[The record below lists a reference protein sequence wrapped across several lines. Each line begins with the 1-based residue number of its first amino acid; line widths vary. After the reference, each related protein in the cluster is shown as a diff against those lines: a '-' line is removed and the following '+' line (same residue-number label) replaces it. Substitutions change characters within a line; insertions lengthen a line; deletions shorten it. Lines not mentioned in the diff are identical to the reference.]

1 MNNSTQK
8 DKQYEEEERN
18 TPLYNSAIKDEN
30 QDTDPRFNNL
40 QGSPENENDFDDD
53 DLNDD
58 RDRDYDDENRSD
70 EGSFDAIDED
80 DLKGNAET
88 LQSRDSIFDQNASF
102 KNDILKRD
110 NIHENDDIDPYFQK
124 NSDIAKDLDEELK
137 DNPDKNNRDEY
148 SINKPGTK
156 GNE

>member
-8 DKQYEEEERN
+8 DRQFEEGERN
-18 TPLYNSAIKDEN
+18 TPLYNSAMNDEN
-30 QDTDPRFNNL
+30 QETDRRFNNL
-40 QGSPENENDFDDD
+40 QGSPENENVFDNDN
-53 DLNDD
+53 LNDD
-58 RDRDYDDENRSD
+58 PDRDYDDENRSD

-80 DLKGNAET
+80 DLEAM
-88 LQSRDSIFDQNASF
+88 QIRDSIFDESDSS

-156 GNE
+156 ENEQE

>member
-1 MNNSTQK
+1 MNNSTQN

-18 TPLYNSAIKDEN
+18 TPLYNSTMNDEN
-30 QDTDPRFNNL
+30 QGSDPRFNDL
-40 QGSPENENDFDDD
+40 QGRRENENDFEND
-53 DLNDD
+53 DLNNDL
-58 RDRDYDDENRSD
+58 DRDYDENRSD
-70 EGSFDAIDED
+70 EGSFDPIDED
-80 DLKGNAET
+80 ELEGNSET
-88 LQSRDSIFDQNASF
+88 LQNRDSIFDQNDSS
-102 KNDILKRD
+102 KNNILKRD

-124 NSDIAKDLDEELK
+124 NSSIAKDLDEELK

>member
-8 DKQYEEEERN
+8 DRQYEEEERN
-18 TPLYNSAIKDEN
+18 TPLYNSAMNDEN
-30 QDTDPRFNNL
+30 QDSDRRFNDL
-40 QGSPENENDFDDD
+40 QGSRESENNFEDD

-58 RDRDYDDENRSD
+58 LDRDFDDENRSD
-70 EGSFDAIDED
+70 EGNFDAIDED
-80 DLKGNAET
+80 DLEGNSET
-88 LQSRDSIFDQNASF
+88 MQSRDSIFGQTDSS

-124 NSDIAKDLDEELK
+124 NSSIAKDLDEELK

>member
-1 MNNSTQK
+1 MN
-8 DKQYEEEERN
+8 
-18 TPLYNSAIKDEN
+18 DEN
-30 QDTDPRFNNL
+30 LDTDRRFNNL
-40 QGSPENENDFDDD
+40 QGNPENENRFEDDN
-53 DLNDD
+53 LTNDP
-58 RDRDYDDENRSD
+58 DRDYDDENRSD

-80 DLKGNAET
+80 DLEGNAEA
-88 LQSRDSIFDQNASF
+88 LQSRDSIFDQNDSS

-124 NSDIAKDLDEELK
+124 NSSIAKDLDEELK

>member
-1 MNNSTQK
+1 MNNSTQN

-18 TPLYNSAIKDEN
+18 TPLYNSVMNDEN
-30 QDTDPRFNNL
+30 QGSDPRFNDL
-40 QGSPENENDFDDD
+40 QGSRENESDFEND
-53 DLNDD
+53 DLNNDL
-58 RDRDYDDENRSD
+58 DRDYDENRSD
-70 EGSFDAIDED
+70 EGSFDPIDED
-80 DLKGNAET
+80 DLEGNSET
-88 LQSRDSIFDQNASF
+88 LQNRDSIFDQNDSS

-124 NSDIAKDLDEELK
+124 NSSIAKDLDEELK

>member
-18 TPLYNSAIKDEN
+18 TPLYNSAMNDEN
-30 QDTDPRFNNL
+30 LDTDHRFNNL
-40 QGSPENENDFDDD
+40 QGNPENENRFEDDN
-53 DLNDD
+53 LTNDP
-58 RDRDYDDENRSD
+58 DRDYDDENRSD

-80 DLKGNAET
+80 DLEGNAEA
-88 LQSRDSIFDQNASF
+88 LQSRDSIFDQNDSS

-124 NSDIAKDLDEELK
+124 NSSIAKDLDEELK